1 MPKDPNVPEVRR
13 APRDMRWPDDRHVA
27 VVFNIAYE
35 VWSEKGAS
43 AIGPMGNPL
52 RPGVFDFNAD
62 SYGRYGANVGI
73 YRLMRALGQAGIS
86 ANVFTSGVLAE
97 RDPNQVRAVA
107 NAGHEIVCHGYAQD
121 LVPATLTPE
130 EDEDYIRRATSAL
143 AQVIG
148 KAPTGWI
155 GPRATPG
162 PDTFRRLIRH
172 GYKWQGDVLDDD
184 LPYLQKYEEGDL
196 IAIPL
201 TIEIN
206 DLSHSMRWGR
216 TPRQFVE
223 MFDDALTHLLAAP
236 EDVVILDVLVH
247 THCYGRPACA
257 WAYAEIAQKCAERND
272 IWITTRGRI
281 ADHFLASCK

>member
-1 MPKDPNVPEVRR
+1 MVLSPSPSLHQCNRWKRR
-13 APRDMRWPDDRHVA
+13 RTGSSR
-27 VVFNIAYE
+27 
-35 VWSEKGAS
+35 
-43 AIGPMGNPL
+43 L
-52 RPGVFDFNAD
+52 R
-62 SYGRYGANVGI
+62 
-73 YRLMRALGQAGIS
+73 
-86 ANVFTSGVLAE
+86 TSGL
-97 RDPNQVRAVA
+97 RC
-107 NAGHEIVCHGYAQD
+107 G
-121 LVPATLTPE
+121 
-130 EDEDYIRRATSAL
+130 
-143 AQVIG
+143 
-148 KAPTGWI
+148 
-155 GPRATPG
+155 
-162 PDTFRRLIRH
+162 
-172 GYKWQGDVLDDD
+172 LDDD

-236 EDVVILDVLVH
+236 EDVVILDVLGH

-281 ADHFLASCK
+281 ADHFLASVK

>member
-1 MPKDPNVPEVRR
+1 M
-13 APRDMRWPDDRHVA
+13 
-27 VVFNIAYE
+27 
-35 VWSEKGAS
+35 
-43 AIGPMGNPL
+43 
-52 RPGVFDFNAD
+52 
-62 SYGRYGANVGI
+62 
-73 YRLMRALGQAGIS
+73 
-86 ANVFTSGVLAE
+86 
-97 RDPNQVRAVA
+97 
-107 NAGHEIVCHGYAQD
+107 
-121 LVPATLTPE
+121 
-130 EDEDYIRRATSAL
+130 
-143 AQVIG
+143 
-148 KAPTGWI
+148 
-155 GPRATPG
+155 
-162 PDTFRRLIRH
+162 
-172 GYKWQGDVLDDD
+172 
-184 LPYLQKYEEGDL
+184 

-281 ADHFLASCK
+281 ADHFLASVK